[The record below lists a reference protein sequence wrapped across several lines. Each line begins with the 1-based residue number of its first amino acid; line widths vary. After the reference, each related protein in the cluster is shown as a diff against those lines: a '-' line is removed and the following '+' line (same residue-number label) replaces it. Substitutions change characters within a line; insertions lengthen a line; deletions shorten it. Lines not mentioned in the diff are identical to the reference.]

1 MPISRHV
8 ARFNTR
14 VTNHVTR
21 PFAARLPGFGIVRHV
36 GRRSGRTYETPVN
49 LFRSGEDYVVA
60 LTYGADSE
68 WVKNVI
74 AAGGCEVRTRGD
86 TVRMSGPRIFSDPTR
101 RVVPA
106 PVRLPLR
113 LLDVTNFMSLR
124 SAETEAAAPALHPL
138 VVVMGVEGVGKT
150 TVGRRLAGRLGVE
163 FVDGDDLHSPEAK
176 AQMAAG
182 IPLDDAA
189 RAPWLDR
196 LDAILREHASD
207 GVVLACSALTHAYR
221 GRLSRGVPHA
231 VFVALVAP
239 RDVLE
244 ARIAARKDHFAGPAL
259 LDSQLD
265 TLELGDDVTTVDA
278 TQPVDNIVA
287 GALRAVD

>member
-1 MPISRHV
+1 MPISRYI

-21 PFAARLPGFGIVRHV
+21 PFAALLPGFGIVRHV

-49 LFRSGEDYVVA
+49 LFRSGKNYVVA
-60 LTYGADSE
+60 LTYGTDSE

-74 AAGGCEVRTRGD
+74 AAGGCEVRTRGN
-86 TVRMSGPRIFSDPTR
+86 TVRMSGPRVFSDPTR

-106 PVRLPLR
+106 AVRLPLR
-113 LLDVTNFMSLR
+113 LLEVTDFMSLR
-124 SAETEAAAPALHPL
+124 SAETEAGASRPL
-138 VVVMGVEGVGKT
+138 VVVMGVEGVGKS
-150 TVGRRLAGRLGVE
+150 TVGRRLADTLGVD
-163 FVDGDDLHSPEAK
+163 FVDGDDAHSAEAK

-196 LDAILREHASD
+196 LDAILREHVSS
-207 GVVLACSALTHAYR
+207 GLVLACSALTHAYR
-221 GRLSRGVPHA
+221 TRLTRGVPRVA
-231 VFVALVAP
+231 FVALVAP
-239 RDVLE
+239 REVLE
-244 ARIAARKDHFAGPAL
+244 DRIAERKGHYAGPAL

-265 TLELGDDVTTVDA
+265 TLELGNDVVTVDA
-278 TQPVDNIVA
+278 TQPVDDILAAAV
-287 GALRAVD
+287 RAVG